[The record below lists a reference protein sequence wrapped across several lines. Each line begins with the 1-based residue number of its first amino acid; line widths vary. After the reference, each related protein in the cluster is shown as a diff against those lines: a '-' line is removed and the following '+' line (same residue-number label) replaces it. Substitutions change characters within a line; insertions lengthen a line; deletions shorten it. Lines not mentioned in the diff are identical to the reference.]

1 MKVGENGYFG
11 ILVIT
16 RGQLPNFAN
25 RGTSLFTNRTTKR
38 GMERALVNLSGCI
51 MVKMHSLVYHLKTL
65 GIDRASLEL
74 RGCQCFNVTPG
85 AEPGKTSSHLY
96 ICGFYLVLKN
106 VKR

>member
-38 GMERALVNLSGCI
+38 GMERALVNLIAASWSKCI
-51 MVKMHSLVYHLKTL
+51 FL
-65 GIDRASLEL
+65 GTI
-74 RGCQCFNVTPG
+74 
-85 AEPGKTSSHLY
+85 
-96 ICGFYLVLKN
+96 
-106 VKR
+106 